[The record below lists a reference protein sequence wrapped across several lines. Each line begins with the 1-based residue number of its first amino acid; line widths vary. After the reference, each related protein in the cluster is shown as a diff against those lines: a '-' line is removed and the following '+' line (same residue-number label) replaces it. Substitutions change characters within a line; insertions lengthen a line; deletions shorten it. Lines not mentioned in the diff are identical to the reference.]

1 MMYKMQLCVP
11 FHHGDGHTEWKE
23 CKVTID
29 DDRIAVDDHWMTIRR
44 MDNGWALK
52 VRKTFIGTDGQETLC
67 KCFRNDAHNAFRSVG
82 WNICRHV
89 IKYGKVGGL

>member
-1 MMYKMQLCVP
+1 MMLKMLLCVP
-11 FHHGDGHTEWKE
+11 FHHSDGRTEWKE
-23 CKVTID
+23 CNVTID

-52 VRKTFIGTDGQETLC
+52 VCKTFIGTDRQETLC
-67 KCFRNDAHNAFRSVG
+67 KCFRNDVHNAFRSVG

-89 IKYGKVGGL
+89 IKYGKVGG